1 MSNSKL
7 SNSFKKF
14 TRVLI
19 SIQKYLSVF
28 MIVMML
34 TLVFFQVILRSMDL
48 PLMGIE
54 ELLIFPTIW
63 LYMLGAANA
72 SQERTHISVDV
83 AEVFI
88 KNKKVLIIQSIVKN
102 IVSLIIG
109 VILTYWL
116 FIHFSYSLT
125 MWKLSPL
132 LSMPLFFV
140 ESALFVGVLLMTLYT
155 FMDTVRSIKYRGE
168 YPIDN
173 NHEGGVQ

>member
-1 MSNSKL
+1 MSNSTL
-7 SNSFKKF
+7 SNSFNKLTKI
-14 TRVLI
+14 LI
-19 SIQKYLSVF
+19 NVQKYLSVF
-28 MIVMML
+28 MIIML
-34 TLVFFQVILRSMDL
+34 VTLVFVQVILRSLDL

-63 LYMLGAANA
+63 LYMLGSANA
-72 SQERTHISVDV
+72 SQERTQISVDI

-109 VILTYWL
+109 AILTYWL
-116 FIHFSYSLT
+116 FIHFSYSFT

-132 LSMPLFFV
+132 ISMPLFFV

-155 FMDTVRSIKYRGE
+155 FMDTVRSIKYRGD
-168 YPIDN
+168 YPLDN